1 MKRGRASESGVLDA
15 KMKGAVRHVRFRR
28 SDSGLECPQ
37 DLARATSPLTL
48 LRVAMEGGRG
58 LGG

>member
-15 KMKGAVRHVRFRR
+15 KMKGAVRRVRFHR
-28 SDSGLECPQ
+28 SDSGLECPR
-37 DLARATSPLTL
+37 DSARGTSPLTL
-48 LRVAMEGGRG
+48 LRVAVEGGRG